1 MSGELAKGEQVQG
14 EQGMAGELTIDLLAA
29 LRADFFKSEKNR
41 LALNVCSRSDPLEA
55 CLQRSC
61 LENTVHVY
69 NTKVE
74 AEGKPVT
81 NQKSSGRCWLFAM
94 LNVARQPFVKQH
106 NLEDF
111 EFSQGHLFYWDKI
124 ERANYFLHNIVMTA
138 RRGEEVT
145 GRTVSYL
152 LSDPINDGG
161 QWDMAVN
168 LVTKYGMMPKKCFPE
183 TFSCESSSRLNNILK
198 SKLREYARALRLA
211 IEQGG
216 TDAQL
221 REEIAGMMAEVY
233 RIVGICLGVPPIT
246 FTWEYTDKAKQVQSV
261 GPISPLDFYSTLVKP
276 VWNIE
281 DKICLVSD
289 PRQTNPFNKTY
300 SVDCLGNM
308 VGGRRVVYNNQP
320 VEVLMELAKESIAA
334 HESVWFGCE
343 VSKRY
348 VAKQGFLDLAAHDYQ
363 LVFGVEVQTGMD
375 KASRLVFGDSLMT
388 HAMVLTAC
396 HVEEGAVTRW
406 RVENSWGEDRGEKG
420 YLLMTSDWF
429 KEFVFEIVV
438 DRKVVPAEVLAA
450 SELPP
455 VVLPAWDP
463 LGALAQ

>member
-1 MSGELAKGEQVQG
+1 MT
-14 EQGMAGELTIDLLAA
+14 AGELTQEVLSK
-29 LRADFFKSEKNR
+29 LREEFFSSDKNR

-69 NTKVE
+69 NHKVE

-81 NQKSSGRCWLFAM
+81 NQKSSGRCWLFAA

-124 ERANYFLHNIVMTA
+124 ERANYFLHNIVLTA

-168 LVTKYGMMPKKCFPE
+168 LVNKYGLLPKKCFPE

-198 SKLREYARALRLA
+198 SKLREYARSLRLS
-211 IEQGG
+211 IDDGR
-216 TDAQL
+216 TDEQL
-221 REEIAGMMAEVY
+221 REQISGMMAEVY
-233 RIVGICLGVPPIT
+233 RIVGICLGVPPVQ

-261 GPISPLDFYSTLVKP
+261 GPISPLEFYTTWVKP
-276 VWNIE
+276 VWNID
-281 DKICLVSD
+281 DKMCLVSD
-289 PRQTNPFNKTY
+289 PRPTNPFGRTY

-320 VEVLMELAKESIAA
+320 VEVLLELAKESILAS
-334 HESVWFGCE
+334 ESVWFGCE

-348 VAKQGFLDLAAHDYQ
+348 VAKQGYLDLAAHDYQ

-388 HAMVLTAC
+388 HAMVLTGC
-396 HVEEGAVTRW
+396 HVEEGGVTRW

-438 DRKVVPAEVLAA
+438 DKKVVPAEVVEAGKL
-450 SELPP
+450 EP

-463 LGALAQ
+463 LGALAV